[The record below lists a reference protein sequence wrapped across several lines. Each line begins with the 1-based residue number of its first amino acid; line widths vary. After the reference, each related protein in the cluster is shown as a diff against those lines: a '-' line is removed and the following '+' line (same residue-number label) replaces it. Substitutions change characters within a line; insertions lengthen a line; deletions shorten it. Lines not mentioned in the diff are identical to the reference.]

1 MFSNP
6 EGLLESLK
14 SCRRVEGFTH
24 NFYNYPARF
33 SPQLAREVISEF
45 SEEGDWVI
53 DPFMGGGTTVVEALA
68 SGRKA
73 LGIDINPLSH
83 FIADVKTRPLS
94 ERDQEQILLWA
105 EQCCSQ
111 PLLVNPSCMNDQRLK
126 NLPNEVL
133 GPMLQA
139 VSSVDRLKFRRQRRF
154 ARCALLKLGQW
165 SMDCRKEAASA
176 ADIQRRFSKQVAQML
191 TGLEELSEAARE
203 RGTAKNKMTGCR
215 ILCLGPSEDVMKSTS
230 PAGCHP
236 RPRLVLTSPPY
247 PGVHVL
253 YHRWQVKGR
262 RETPA
267 PYWLADLRDGHR
279 ASYYT
284 LGSRTPFG
292 LRNYFTRIKEIYGVL
307 REYIHPNAIV
317 VQLIAFSDPS
327 TQVPAFLDAMTA
339 AGYEE
344 LTPLASQSAVRPS
357 RRVPNRKW
365 YTQSAE
371 NAHCSNEI
379 LLFHRPHG

>member
-1 MFSNP
+1 MVYRP
-6 EGLLESLK
+6 EGLLVSLN

-24 NFYNYPARF
+24 NFYSYPARF
-33 SPQLAREVISEF
+33 SPQLAREVILEF
-45 SEEGDWVI
+45 SNEHDWVI
-53 DPFMGGGTTVVEALA
+53 DPFMGGGTTIVEALA

-83 FIADVKTRPLS
+83 FVTEVKTRPLS
-94 ERDQEQILLWA
+94 PRDQEQIMVWA
-105 EQCCSQ
+105 DQCGSQ
-111 PLLVNPSCMNDQRLK
+111 PLLANSSRINDPRLK
-126 NLPNEVL
+126 NMPNEVL
-133 GPMLQA
+133 EVMLQA
-139 VSSVDRLKFRRQRRF
+139 VSSIDRLQFRRQRRF

-165 SMDCRKEAASA
+165 AVDCRKDVGAA
-176 ADIQRRFSKQVAQML
+176 ADIKKRLSKQVVEMFA
-191 TGLEELSEAARE
+191 GLEELQEAARK
-203 RGTAKNKMTGCR
+203 RGIPKNKMTGGR
-215 ILCLGPSEDVMKSTS
+215 ILCLGPSEKAMRSINLVD
-230 PAGCHP
+230 CHP

-267 PYWLADLRDGHR
+267 PYWLADLRDGHWE
-279 ASYYT
+279 SYYT

-292 LRNYFTRIKEIYGVL
+292 LRNYFRRIKEIYEVV
-307 REYIHPNAIV
+307 RDYIDPNAMV

-327 TQVPAFLDAMTA
+327 TQVPAFLDAMSA

-344 LTPLASQSAVRPS
+344 LTPLANQSSERPS

-371 NAHCSNEI
+371 NTHASNEI
-379 LLFHRPHG
+379 LLFHRPRR